1 MSFRNL
7 KWKLAQFFELKWW
20 LFYFK
25 GKEKVAYLNWKK
37 NYWKSVFKQTEIHE
51 SIQPSDTILELG
63 CGPAGCFIYFT
74 QNKIVAVDPLL
85 QSYQNSLS
93 FFEPS
98 EYPNTQF
105 ISSSIEKASIQK
117 QFDVILCFN
126 AINHVKDIELSL
138 NKLCKWLKPEGKVFL
153 SVDAH
158 NHSFLKTVFHAI
170 PGDILHPHQY
180 TLQEYVELCSN
191 AGLKH
196 SETILLKKESIF
208 SHYLL
213 LLKH

>member
-1 MSFRNL
+1 MNFRST

-20 LFYFK
+20 HFYFK
-25 GKEKVAYLNWKK
+25 GKEKTAYLNWKK
-37 NYWKSVFKQTEIHE
+37 GYWKRVFEQIENSV
-51 SIQPSDTILELG
+51 SIQLTASILELG

-74 QNKIVAVDPLL
+74 QNKIIAVDPLI
-85 QSYQNSLS
+85 QSYQKSLT
-93 FFEPS
+93 FFDPS

-105 ISSSIEKASIQK
+105 ISLSIEDVSIEQ

-126 AINHVKDIELSL
+126 AINHVNDIELSL
-138 NKLCKWLKPEGKVFL
+138 EKIHSWVKPQGKVFL

-158 NHSFLKTVFHAI
+158 NYANLKAIFKAI

-180 TLQEYVELCSN
+180 TLQEYKQLCSN
-191 AGLKH
+191 AGFICAE
-196 SETILLKKESIF
+196 SILLKKEMIF

-213 LLKH
+213 LLNK